1 MSKEFIDSRIDAA
14 HDMLDQGN
22 FEAAVH
28 ILKSIKIRVHDVEV
42 EKQITD
48 FEAGKDKEANDKLSQ
63 IEQVFSDAISK
74 YGDGT
79 EIARKRA
86 VSYLN
91 FYDKLRKEN
100 DIY

>member
-14 HDMLDQGN
+14 HDLLDQGN
-22 FEAAVH
+22 YEAAVN
-28 ILKSIKIRVHDVEV
+28 ILKSIKIRVHDENV
-42 EKQITD
+42 EKIISD
-48 FEAGKDKEANDKLSQ
+48 FETKKDKESNEKLNQ
-63 IEQVFSDAISK
+63 IEQVFTDAIEK
-74 YGDGT
+74 YGDGSN
-79 EIARKRA
+79 IARKHA